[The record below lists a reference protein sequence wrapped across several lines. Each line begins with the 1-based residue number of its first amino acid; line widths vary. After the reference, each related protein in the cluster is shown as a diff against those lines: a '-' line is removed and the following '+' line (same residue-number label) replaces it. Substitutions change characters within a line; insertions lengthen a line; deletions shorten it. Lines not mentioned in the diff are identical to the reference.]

1 MNTSNRLIACI
12 LILLLATV
20 ACAQD
25 DSNSQDEDAPE
36 EVIEMLSQSE
46 PEAAD
51 ESDADAGDD
60 LAGEAQSG
68 SEDGSTE
75 TQQPADEQD
84 AAAEDGDG
92 DASQPTEEQ
101 QVATEDGET
110 EAQQPAD
117 EQQAAAEDGE
127 TEVQQPA
134 DDRQATGE
142 DGETES
148 QEPADEQAAD
158 EQQAAAEPAEITNE
172 PAGAVSAAESF
183 VFQGH
188 PIFTPDQ
195 AELVY
200 QPLVDYLNDVLPYRF
215 ELETPPDYH
224 RYWLSA
230 RRGENPHL
238 VLEEPHLV
246 SYRMARHDYTPLVR
260 AEEPITY
267 SLLTSVGN
275 EDSSV
280 QDFVGQRVSSM
291 PAPSLG
297 YLILADWF
305 DNPMQQPMIQSNASS
320 WLDAVEIVFSME
332 ADAAI
337 VPHNLVS
344 RYVNMQNVLTSQ
356 EFPGVTIAASAAVP
370 EDIQQEIRNALLEL
384 HEDEAHFAALNELD
398 IDQFVSADASNYEDL
413 DEWLSLVYSIF

>member
-1 MNTSNRLIACI
+1 MNTSKRLIACI
-12 LILLLATV
+12 LILLLAAV

-25 DSNSQDEDAPE
+25 DSNSQDQDATE
-36 EVIEMLSQSE
+36 EVVEMLSQPE

-51 ESDADAGDD
+51 ESDADARNDVAD
-60 LAGEAQSG
+60 EAQSG
-68 SEDGSTE
+68 SDDASAE
-75 TQQPADEQD
+75 TQQPGDEQD
-84 AAAEDGDG
+84 AAAEDRDT
-92 DASQPTEEQ
+92 DAQQPTEEQ
-101 QVATEDGET
+101 QVAGEDDDTEVQQPADDQQAAAEDGET
-110 EAQQPAD
+110 EVQEPTD

-127 TEVQQPA
+127 TEA
-134 DDRQATGE
+134 
-142 DGETES
+142 
-148 QEPADEQAAD
+148 QEPADEQSAD
-158 EQQAAAEPAEITNE
+158 EQQAAAEPAEITSS
-172 PAGAVSAAESF
+172 PAGTQSAAETF

-260 AEEPITY
+260 SEEPITY

-297 YLILADWF
+297 YLILANWF

-356 EFPGVTIAASAAVP
+356 EFPGLTIAASAAVP
-370 EDIQQEIRNALLEL
+370 EDIQEEIRDALLEL
-384 HEDEAHFAALNELD
+384 HENEAHFAALNELD
-398 IDQFVSADASNYEDL
+398 IDQFISADASNFEDL
-413 DEWLSLVYSIF
+413 DEWLSLVYSIY

>member
-12 LILLLATV
+12 LILLLATM

-25 DSNSQDEDAPE
+25 DSNSQDEAATE
-36 EVIEMLSQSE
+36 EVIEMLSQPE
-46 PEAAD
+46 PEAAN
-51 ESDADAGDD
+51 ESDADAPEDV
-60 LAGEAQSG
+60 AEEAQPG
-68 SEDGSTE
+68 SEDGNTE
-75 TQQPADEQD
+75 TQQPGDEQN
-84 AAAEDGDG
+84 AAAEESGNG
-92 DASQPTEEQ
+92 
-101 QVATEDGET
+101 
-110 EAQQPAD
+110 AQQPAASEDGDAEAQQQAD
-117 EQQAAAEDGE
+117 EQLTAADDGE

-134 DDRQATGE
+134 DERQVVAGE
-142 DGETES
+142 GETEV
-148 QEPADEQAAD
+148 QEPADEQSAD
-158 EQQAAAEPAEITNE
+158 EQQAAAEPAESTTA
-172 PAGAVSAAESF
+172 PAGTVSAAETF

-215 ELETPPDYH
+215 ELATPPDYH

-344 RYVNMQNVLTSQ
+344 RYVNLQNVLTSR
-356 EFPGVTIAASAAVP
+356 EFPGVTVAASAAVP
-370 EDIQQEIRNALLEL
+370 EDIQEEIREALLEL
-384 HEDEAHFAALNELD
+384 HENEAHFVALNELD
-398 IDQFVSADASNYEDL
+398 IDQFISADPSNYEDL